1 MEEGGQETG
10 STLSSRERPP
20 LLPERHPNEDFFVCD
35 VLDAIPKDDMGS
47 MEHPIFSLSTKP
59 DQRILRYEHRGI
71 NVEIVPSV
79 KGLATIHDK
88 DILIYCISQIIAKLN
103 RNERVDRTLYIRAY
117 DLMVS
122 TNRETSGDG
131 YRRLVE
137 AFERL
142 AGTRVKTNIKTGG
155 DEITEG
161 FGLIDSW
168 RVVRRSG
175 SGRMVSVKV
184 QLSEWLYNAVLG
196 REVLTLSRDYF
207 RLRKPLER
215 RVYEIARKHCGQKEE
230 WSIGAE
236 LLQKKTGSNSPARV
250 FRSMLRKLVDH
261 DHLPDYQVRFEG
273 EKVVFRN
280 RHVARHKKEPLD
292 REQFPVL
299 DPETYHDA
307 RTVAPGYDVY
317 YLEREW
323 QAFWADSGK
332 PELKN
337 PDAAFIAFCRRR
349 YERNPNP

>member
-1 MEEGGQETG
+1 MHEAGPDSASAGGN
-10 STLSSRERPP
+10 RERPP

-59 DQRILRYEHRGI
+59 DRRILQYKHRGI

-103 RNERVDRTLYIRAY
+103 RDEEVGRTLYIRAY

-131 YRRLVE
+131 YRRLVD

-155 DEITEG
+155 EEITEG

-168 RVVRRSG
+168 RVVRRSD

-207 RLRKPLER
+207 RVRKPLER
-215 RVYEIARKHCGQKEE
+215 RVYELARKHCGQKEE
-230 WSIGAE
+230 WSIGAD

-250 FRSMLRKLVDH
+250 FRSMLRKLVEH

-273 EKVVFRN
+273 DKVVFRN
-280 RHVARHKKEPLD
+280 RHVARQKTKSVD
-292 REQFPVL
+292 RERFPVL

-307 RTVAPGYDVY
+307 RTVAPGYDIY

-323 QAFWADSGK
+323 QAFWVDSGK

-337 PDAAFIAFCRRR
+337 PDATFIAFCRRR